1 MQFRTFPFRLA
12 CCAVVLLGVTGCGS
26 SPGTRF
32 YSLSS
37 MQPTPDASVL
47 KGAESQGI
55 ITVGPVE
62 LADYL
67 NRSQIVRRSGAT
79 RIDLLEFDHWA
90 GSLQNELAR
99 VLVDN
104 LQVHLSSA
112 GYLVVP
118 WEETAT
124 ADGRIQVRVS
134 RLEGTERNTV
144 VLEALWMSFG
154 KEQGVVQLAGE
165 EFIEEQ
171 VSGRG
176 VEAQVEAMSRA
187 VAELSRR
194 IGEQVKGKLNRPAI
208 NSN

>member
-1 MQFRTFPFRLA
+1 MQFRTFPFMLA
-12 CCAVVLLGVTGCGS
+12 CCAVVLLGVAGCGS

-37 MQPTPDASVL
+37 MQPTPDTSVI
-47 KGAESQGI
+47 KGAGSQGI

-62 LADYL
+62 VADYL
-67 NRSQIVRRSGAT
+67 DRQQIVRRRGTT

-104 LQVHLSSA
+104 LQVHLSPA

-118 WEETAT
+118 WEETAA
-124 ADGRIQVRVS
+124 ADGRIQVRVA
-134 RLEGTERNTV
+134 RLEGTDRSTV
-144 VLEALWMSFG
+144 VLEVLWMSFG
-154 KEQGVVQLAGE
+154 KEQGVVQLASE

-171 VSGRG
+171 VRGRG

-194 IGEQVKGKLNRPAI
+194 IGEQVKGKLDLSAQ
-208 NSN
+208 